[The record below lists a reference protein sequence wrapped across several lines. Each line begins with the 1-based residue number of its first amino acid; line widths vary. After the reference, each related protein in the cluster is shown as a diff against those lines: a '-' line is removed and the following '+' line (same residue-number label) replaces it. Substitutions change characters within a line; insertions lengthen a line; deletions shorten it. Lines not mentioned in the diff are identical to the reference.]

1 MSNISVTR
9 KLTTIFYADVAG
21 YSRLTGDDELRTH
34 GEVMSVLDYAN
45 KTIGDKGGVVLRYAG
60 DAILAEF
67 SSVVSSVDAA
77 IDIQQELARRNQ
89 NVANDEKVQLRIG
102 INLGEVLSD
111 RGEIYGDG
119 VNVAA
124 RLESIAVPGG
134 ICISHKVG
142 AEINGKI
149 QVEFSDGGAYS
160 LKNIANPMNVMHWHP
175 DPDQPLPQGTIS
187 TNSAPGKN
195 IGQFSKRGTIAM
207 SAVVAAIFVF
217 GIAIWYASKQLQPPP
232 MTAAVHLPLP
242 AEPSLAVL
250 PFQAIGEDDSVDY
263 FSSGLTNDLIT
274 DLSKFEKLFVS
285 ASNSVFSYQNKSSSV
300 KQTAEEL
307 GVRYILQGSAQQS
320 SNRVRVNVE
329 LVEAST
335 GKNLWTERYDRDM
348 ADVFQVQ
355 DEIVR
360 EIIASLT
367 VKVGEVELQRSMAKR
382 PSNLEA
388 YDYVLRGQ
396 ELLRKNTRPANFESQ
411 SLFQL
416 AIEKDPGYPLA
427 YTGLAGAV
435 LQASTDGWNN
445 NPMQGIRRAHDLAQA
460 AISIE
465 SNAEGHALLGFT
477 YLLMKH
483 YDLAITELNHAI
495 ELNPNDAD
503 SFAALG
509 GVNLWTS
516 NLDVAV
522 AAFERSIRLDPKASP
537 DVTAQLGA
545 ALFLQTRYQEALAQL
560 EASAAKKSDELFT
573 QVMLASTYMKLGREQ
588 EAKDAAQR
596 VRKMHPFFKTAP
608 YRGAFVQTEHGKLL
622 AETLASL
629 GFE

>member
-1 MSNISVTR
+1 MSNTSATR

-34 GEVMSVLDYAN
+34 SEVMSVLDYAN

-77 IDIQQELARRNQ
+77 IDVQQELARRNQ
-89 NVANDEKVQLRIG
+89 NVTNDEKVQLRIG

-142 AEINGKI
+142 AEIDGKV

-175 DPDQPLPQGTIS
+175 DPAEPLPQGTIS
-187 TNSAPGKN
+187 TTSASGKN
-195 IGQFSKRGTIAM
+195 KGQFSKRITIAI
-207 SAVVAAIFVF
+207 SLAVVAIFVF
-217 GIAIWYASKQLQPPP
+217 GIAIWYASQQQPPP
-232 MTAAVHLPLP
+232 MTAAVSLALP

-263 FSSGLTNDLIT
+263 FSNGLTNDLIT
-274 DLSKFEKLFVS
+274 DLSKFEKLFIS
-285 ASNSVFSYQNKSSSV
+285 ASNSVFSYQNKLSSV
-300 KQTAEEL
+300 KQTAAEL

-329 LVEAST
+329 LVEAAT
-335 GKNLWTERYDRDM
+335 GRNLWTERYDRDM

-367 VKVGEVELQRSMAKR
+367 VKVDEVELQRSLAKR

-396 ELLRKNTRPANFESQ
+396 ELLRQNTRSSNFESQ

-427 YTGLAGAV
+427 YTGLARAV
-435 LQASTDGWNN
+435 LQASTDGWSN

-483 YDLAITELNHAI
+483 YDLAITELNQAI

-516 NLDVAV
+516 NLDLAV

-560 EASAAKKSDELFT
+560 EASAARKPNDLFT
-573 QVMLASTYMKLGREQ
+573 QAMLASAYLKLGREQ

-596 VRKMHPFFKTAP
+596 VRKIHPFFKTAP
-608 YRGAFVQTEHGKLL
+608 YRGAFVQMEHGKLL
-622 AETLASL
+622 ADTLVSL